1 MPVDVRRPPGGHAD
15 PAGRRP
21 EARQR
26 TGQVHRR
33 PAHPCPAEN
42 RRRPGQAEVLITNQ
56 VKKAVGTR
64 ASGRQEKDSRQAF
77 RRRRGRCC
85 QE

>member
-1 MPVDVRRPPGGHAD
+1 VPVDARRPLGGHSD
-15 PAGRRP
+15 SAGRRP
-21 EARQR
+21 EVRQG

-33 PAHPCPAEN
+33 PAHPCPAES
-42 RRRPGQAEVLITNQ
+42 RRRSGQAEVLVTEQ
-56 VKKAVGTR
+56 VEKAVGTR

-77 RRRRGRCC
+77 RRRRGRCR